1 MNAYSFLTLLFYA
14 AVLLIVV
21 GTLYAFFAVNVLA
34 FAIGGTAIFVITL
47 LFVAAVGLY
56 AKLREL
62 GGIE

>member
-1 MNAYSFLTLLFYA
+1 MNPYSFLTILFYV
-14 AVLLIVV
+14 AVLLVVV